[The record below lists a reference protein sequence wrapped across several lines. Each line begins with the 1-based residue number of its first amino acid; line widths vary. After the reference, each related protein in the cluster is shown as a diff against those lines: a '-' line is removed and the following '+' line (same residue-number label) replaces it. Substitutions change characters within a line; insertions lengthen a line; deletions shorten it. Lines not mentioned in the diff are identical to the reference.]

1 MSTTPPE
8 LRSSTKSY
16 SFSSLTPSDSRSN
29 YPKLQLGKGKGKQ
42 LNDRMRIQQ
51 ETKQTSSN
59 SSKLNTTRPE
69 DIELLSIDD
78 PDQLFQNFTIR
89 EIRSIEQRARNHA
102 DQKREDL
109 RQMVGERYR
118 DLLSVADSIVR
129 IKNSSE
135 NLIIHLHHARSESD
149 RNQLKSKAQL
159 AGKSHSRSIDGSS
172 KLSYILAT
180 LVRLLLDLSEHIWRS
195 LEQEDFLTASRYE
208 SLGRMITIEL
218 SSGNWDESRQTQA
231 REVIEMFPI
240 VERQSLTLSQ
250 LAPQISSKSKLFL
263 RKSDAKNRAILD
275 ALAAII
281 LLDNTSI
288 KDSLHL
294 LLHTR
299 KTVFNNSHARLN
311 GSWTEIVVNSVKLL
325 LATLENVDEIFLK
338 NELRNLLKAVQQNGT
353 SSSSSDKGVKPLLSL
368 LPNAHQFITHIPPSI
383 IHFSPFIDAL
393 STDQSSEDLLEL
405 HQITHAWFT
414 TCQESL
420 VAFISQHL
428 TLVQSTQILVDFRS
442 NLQTLI
448 KSSSSSTDEDLN
460 RFGSLTQSFFS
471 QTILVSLNKKFY
483 ELFEFKL
490 IELKKSI
497 ISSYNNNLANSRN
510 KKNNRIFDIDLP
522 LLSVE
527 STSST
532 SSSDHDNP
540 SKFDEYLRVIRN
552 RIQGK
557 LVEEP
562 SSNKDKNK
570 IKISSHG
577 IVSKIENVGKLL
589 VQDFLT
595 WEENLDHDDY
605 DLGIYK
611 QIASKFVASLLD
623 ELMGIL
629 DTQIQKTNI
638 QKQLKL
644 GDLAFQILTTQD
656 SFMQDLSSIIRGS
669 DQDKDKDKERF
680 ILDFVDGLLGII
692 NKSSRDWAARIVV
705 QSVQIYKDCHARF
718 IRNSHYFIV
727 ESTID
732 VENSSHKTIIIKPS
746 EAILNSLNFISQNL
760 VESLGVHR
768 IKIQRQTG
776 LIRSLIDG
784 FVDGILDD
792 QFLAFIGTLVNSE
805 SNDQRSAVLLDSVL
819 FDLVFLV
826 DLFFKHVYLRDDDDD
841 TLNNNDDGFQKIKN
855 VLDLVLE
862 NEGEEESV
870 VRLKDVQKH
879 VIRFISTINRLW
891 WPLINPIVSSSSS
904 PSEKEDG
911 KGKGKES
918 SQENT
923 TKIIGDQSHHPI
935 NVIDIL
941 RQIHREPSS
950 SNLNPNLLP
959 TPSTHQTLID
969 FKKLPKLGG
978 LRCVKPGNRFSLL
991 SIQ

>member
-1 MSTTPPE
+1 
-8 LRSSTKSY
+8 
-16 SFSSLTPSDSRSN
+16 
-29 YPKLQLGKGKGKQ
+29 
-42 LNDRMRIQQ
+42 
-51 ETKQTSSN
+51 
-59 SSKLNTTRPE
+59 
-69 DIELLSIDD
+69 
-78 PDQLFQNFTIR
+78 
-89 EIRSIEQRARNHA
+89 
-102 DQKREDL
+102 
-109 RQMVGERYR
+109 MVGERHH
-118 DLLSVADSIVR
+118 DLLRA
-129 IKNSSE
+129 E
-135 NLIIHLHHARSESD
+135 
-149 RNQLKSKAQL
+149 LKSKAQL
-159 AGKSHSRSIDGSS
+159 ADKSQSRSIDGSSS

-180 LVRLLLDLSEHIWRS
+180 LVRLLSDLSEHIWCS
-195 LEQEDFLTASRYE
+195 LEQEDFLTPSRYE
-208 SLGRMITIEL
+208 SLGRMITIKL

-231 REVIEMFPI
+231 REVIEMFKS
-240 VERQSLTLSQ
+240 RRSL
-250 LAPQISSKSKLFL
+250 
-263 RKSDAKNRAILD
+263 
-275 ALAAII
+275 
-281 LLDNTSI
+281 
-288 KDSLHL
+288 
-294 LLHTR
+294 
-299 KTVFNNSHARLN
+299 NS
-311 GSWTEIVVNSVKLL
+311 
-325 LATLENVDEIFLK
+325 
-338 NELRNLLKAVQQNGT
+338 VQQNGT

-768 IKIQRQTG
+768 IRIQRQTG

-792 QFLAFIGTLVNSE
+792 QFFAFIGTLVNSE

-841 TLNNNDDGFQKIKN
+841 TLNKNDNGFQKIKN
-855 VLDLVLE
+855 VLDLILE
-862 NEGEEESV
+862 NEGEQESV
-870 VRLKDVQKH
+870 IRLKDVQKH

>member
-1 MSTTPPE
+1 MK

-448 KSSSSSTDEDLN
+448 KSPLPLLMRISIGL
-460 RFGSLTQSFFS
+460 
-471 QTILVSLNKKFY
+471 TILVSLNKKFY

-629 DTQIQKTNI
+629 DTQIQKTSLTMAVYIDI
-638 QKQLKL
+638 QRQLKL

-680 ILDFVDGLLGII
+680 IRDFVDGLLDII
-692 NKSSRDWAARIVV
+692 NKSSRDWAARIVD
-705 QSVQIYKDCHARF
+705 QSVSIFKDCHTRF
-718 IRNSHYFIV
+718 TNFIV